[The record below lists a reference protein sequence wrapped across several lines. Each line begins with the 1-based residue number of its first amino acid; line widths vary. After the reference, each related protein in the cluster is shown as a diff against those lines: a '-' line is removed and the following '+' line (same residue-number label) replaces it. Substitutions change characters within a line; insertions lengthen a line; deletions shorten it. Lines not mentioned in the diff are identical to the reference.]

1 MKSEKRRVDSKW
13 KVAQI
18 AKIEV
23 PYLKSLLNVSLSAS
37 NSKLPAS
44 SVIREFSIL
53 KAFNVSIHPPKLLI
67 VMEVNKYVK
76 QKLKMKMIY
85 TLSAPHKHTCTI
97 ICYEWIKLFLYIVI
111 IKISYVKYYEWTKLV
126 LTFTSTHTLSLSHSH
141 YFKFVSEHEDL
152 NR

>member
-13 KVAQI
+13 KGAQI

-23 PYLKSLLNVSLSAS
+23 LYLKSLLNVSFSAS

-67 VMEVNKYVK
+67 VMEVVW
-76 QKLKMKMIY
+76 
-85 TLSAPHKHTCTI
+85 SPPVSG
-97 ICYEWIKLFLYIVI
+97 WIKGNCDGAFAAGKAVCGANFRNS
-111 IKISYVKYYEWTKLV
+111 KG
-126 LTFTSTHTLSLSHSH
+126 
-141 YFKFVSEHEDL
+141 
-152 NR
+152 